1 MTYSPH
7 FLRRIALSF
16 SAQRR
21 SAMPR
26 YVHELPE
33 WPSFHWDAEA
43 LAPALA
49 KVHEL
54 QGHLLGRMVAVGFDL
69 RSEANFRTMAT
80 DVLRTSEIEGEVLD
94 PAQVRSSLARRLGMD
109 VSGTPKVDRNV
120 DGVVEML
127 LDATR
132 NCNDKLTADRL
143 FGWHAALFPT
153 GRSGM
158 LKVLVGQ
165 WRDDSTGPMQVVSGA
180 MGREKVHYQA
190 PAAKL
195 LKREMTAFLKWVNAK
210 DSLDPLLKAGL
221 GHFWFV
227 TLHPFEDG
235 NGRMARAVADMLLA
249 RADGSPQRFYSM
261 SAQIRNERK
270 KYYDILERSQ
280 RGTLDVTEWLAW
292 FLACLQRSLVASEET
307 LASVLGKH
315 RFWQTH
321 ARTVLNPRQVNVLGK
336 MLDGF
341 EGNLTSGKYAKL
353 TKTSQDTAARDL
365 TDLVAKKVLKKGK
378 AGGRSTHFVMAR

>member
-1 MTYSPH
+1 
-7 FLRRIALSF
+7 
-16 SAQRR
+16 
-21 SAMPR
+21 MPR

-190 PAAKL
+190 PAVKL
-195 LKREMTAFLKWVNAK
+195 LKKEMTVFLKWVNAK

-221 GHFWFV
+221 GHFWYV

-235 NGRMARAVADMLLA
+235 NGRMARAVADLLLA
-249 RADGSPQRFYSM
+249 RADRSPERFYSM

-292 FLACLQRSLVASEET
+292 FLACLQRALVASEET
-307 LASVLGKH
+307 LAAVLGKH

-336 MLDGF
+336 MLNGF

>member
-1 MTYSPH
+1 
-7 FLRRIALSF
+7 
-16 SAQRR
+16 
-21 SAMPR
+21 MPR
-26 YVHELPE
+26 YVHELLD
-33 WPSFHWDAEA
+33 WPAFHWDSET
-43 LAPALA
+43 LAPSLA

-127 LDATR
+127 LDATQR
-132 NCNDKLTADRL
+132 CNEKLTTDRL

-165 WRDDSTGPMQVVSGA
+165 LRDDSTGPMQVVSGP

-195 LKREMTAFLKWVNAK
+195 LKKEMTAFLKWVNSK

-235 NGRMARAVADMLLA
+235 NGRMARAVADLLLA

-292 FLACLQRSLVASEET
+292 FLACLQRALVASEET

-321 ARTVLNPRQVNVLGK
+321 ARTVLNPRQLKVLGK

-341 EGNLTSGKYAKL
+341 DGNLTSGKYAKL

-378 AGGRSTHFVMAR
+378 AGGRSTHFVLVN

>member
-1 MTYSPH
+1 
-7 FLRRIALSF
+7 
-16 SAQRR
+16 
-21 SAMPR
+21 MPR

-33 WPSFHWDAEA
+33 WPAFHWDAEA

-94 PAQVRSSLARRLGMD
+94 PAQVRSSLAKRLGMD

-127 LDATR
+127 LDATQH
-132 NCNDKLTADRL
+132 CNEKLTADRL

-270 KYYDILERSQ
+270 KYYDMLERSQ

-292 FLACLQRSLVASEET
+292 FLACLQRALVASEET

-321 ARTVLNPRQVNVLGK
+321 ARTVLNPRQLNVLGK

-378 AGGRSTHFVMAR
+378 AGGRSTHFVLVN

>member
-1 MTYSPH
+1 
-7 FLRRIALSF
+7 
-16 SAQRR
+16 
-21 SAMPR
+21 MPR

-190 PAAKL
+190 PAVKL
-195 LKREMTAFLKWVNAK
+195 LKKEMTVFLKWVNAK

-221 GHFWFV
+221 GHFWYV

-235 NGRMARAVADMLLA
+235 NGRMARAVADLLLA
-249 RADGSPQRFYSM
+249 RADRSPERFYSM

-292 FLACLQRSLVASEET
+292 FLACLQRALVASEET

>member
-1 MTYSPH
+1 
-7 FLRRIALSF
+7 
-16 SAQRR
+16 
-21 SAMPR
+21 MPR

-109 VSGTPKVDRNV
+109 VSGSPKVDRNV

-221 GHFWFV
+221 GHFWYV

-235 NGRMARAVADMLLA
+235 NGRMARAVADLLLA
-249 RADGSPQRFYSM
+249 RADRSPERFYSM

-292 FLACLQRSLVASEET
+292 FLACLQRALVASEET
-307 LASVLGKH
+307 LAAVLGKH

>member
-1 MTYSPH
+1 
-7 FLRRIALSF
+7 
-16 SAQRR
+16 
-21 SAMPR
+21 MPR

-190 PAAKL
+190 PAVKL
-195 LKREMTAFLKWVNAK
+195 LKKEMTVFLKWVNAK

-221 GHFWFV
+221 GHFWYV

-235 NGRMARAVADMLLA
+235 NGRMARAVADLLLA
-249 RADGSPQRFYSM
+249 RADRSPERFYSM

-292 FLACLQRSLVASEET
+292 FLACLQRALVASEET
-307 LASVLGKH
+307 LAAVLGKH

>member
-1 MTYSPH
+1 
-7 FLRRIALSF
+7 
-16 SAQRR
+16 
-21 SAMPR
+21 MPR

-180 MGREKVHYQA
+180 MGRDKVHYQA

-221 GHFWFV
+221 GHFRFV

-249 RADGSPQRFYSM
+249 RAEGSPQRFYSM

-292 FLACLQRSLVASEET
+292 FLACLQRALVASEET

>member
-1 MTYSPH
+1 
-7 FLRRIALSF
+7 
-16 SAQRR
+16 
-21 SAMPR
+21 
-26 YVHELPE
+26 
-33 WPSFHWDAEA
+33 
-43 LAPALA
+43 
-49 KVHEL
+49 
-54 QGHLLGRMVAVGFDL
+54 VGFDL

-292 FLACLQRSLVASEET
+292 FLACLQRALVASEET